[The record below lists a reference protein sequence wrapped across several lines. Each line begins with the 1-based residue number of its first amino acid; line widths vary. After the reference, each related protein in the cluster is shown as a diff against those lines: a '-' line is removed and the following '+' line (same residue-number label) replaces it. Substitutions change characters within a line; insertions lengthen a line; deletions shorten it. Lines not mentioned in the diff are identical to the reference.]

1 MSCTRVDLLEPVPPR
16 MPTVWPEAM
25 WRSMSRSAYF
35 SAPAEYL
42 KLTPSKSTE
51 PSATVVTGAA
61 GSVSADSSLK
71 TSQIRLTD
79 SADMVSVT

>member
-1 MSCTRVDLLEPVPPR
+1 M
-16 MPTVWPEAM
+16 
-25 WRSMSRSAYF
+25 
-35 SAPAEYL
+35 

-79 SADMVSVT
+79 SADMVSIT

>member
-35 SAPAEYL
+35 SASAEYL

-79 SADMVSVT
+79 SADMVSIT